1 MRKQSC
7 SASWH
12 PHEPPG
18 GGGCPQQPRVASPCP
33 VVGAQHPSC
42 AAGIPT
48 SPLPPQDRCRWR
60 PCRKELLSLIVPS
73 SAGSDNGSF
82 LPHASGRAVGL
93 AARGRSHGA
102 AAWCG
107 AAPQLQ
113 PARCPAGI
121 SSTHPGSPVGGDS
134 RVPRRNGVLPAW
146 EGAFATAWGDIPV
159 CSPQKSRPPPAGL
172 WLRPHN
178 PVPTLAHRL
187 ICWLIPQAINTAL
200 PQRALQPPCWPLAH
214 PPLSPKREGGE
225 PCSLLGARDAA
236 GGQLLCQGLGQTV
249 LCVGSPPAHGA
260 GCPSQALGA
269 GFWGFRAPP

>member
-1 MRKQSC
+1 MVAVPS
-7 SASWH
+7 SHGWH
-12 PHEPPG
+12 RPALWWVLSILPAQPG
-18 GGGCPQQPRVASPCP
+18 SR
-33 VVGAQHPSC
+33 
-42 AAGIPT
+42 
-48 SPLPPQDRCRWR
+48 LPPFPRRTGADWR

-113 PARCPAGI
+113 PAWCPTGI
-121 SSTHPGSPVGGDS
+121 SSTHPGGPVGGDS
-134 RVPRRNGVLPAW
+134 RVPHCNGVPPAW

-159 CSPQKSRPPPAGL
+159 CLPQKSRPPPAGL

-200 PQRALQPPCWPLAH
+200 PQRALQPPCWPLA
-214 PPLSPKREGGE
+214 PKLEGGE

-260 GCPSQALGA
+260 GCPSPGIRGWILG
-269 GFWGFRAPP
+269 FQSPSLSCRCPPRPQ